1 MAGGASGV
9 DSDHMFGWLP
19 NLLTGARL
27 VAVAPFTVI
36 LATSAD
42 GQSTLAAAIFLVAS
56 ITDYLDGYLARHA
69 DAITRFGR
77 VVDPLADRLLINLA
91 VIVLAVLGRLTWW
104 LAAPL
109 LVRDALLLLVFER
122 RHAATSVRVTLV
134 GKTATALMMLSLAV
148 MMLTRSRVPEVI
160 FGIGLGASLAAGAQY
175 LIRAEGELTSKP
187 S

>member
-1 MAGGASGV
+1 VRLPRV
-9 DSDHMFGWLP
+9 DSGHMLGWLP

-36 LATSAD
+36 LATSSD
-42 GQSTLAAAIFLVAS
+42 GQSTPAAVIFVVAS
-56 ITDYLDGYLARHA
+56 LTDYLDGYLARHA
-69 DAITRFGR
+69 NAITRFGR
-77 VVDPLADRLLINLA
+77 IVDPLADRLLINLA

-109 LVRDALLLLVFER
+109 LIRDTLLLLVFER
-122 RHAATSVRVTLV
+122 RHAATSVRVTMV
-134 GKTATALMMLSLAV
+134 GKTATAVIMLSLAA
-148 MMLTRSRVPEVI
+148 MMLVRSPLPEVV
-160 FGIGLGASLAAGAQY
+160 FGIGLGTSLAAGAQY